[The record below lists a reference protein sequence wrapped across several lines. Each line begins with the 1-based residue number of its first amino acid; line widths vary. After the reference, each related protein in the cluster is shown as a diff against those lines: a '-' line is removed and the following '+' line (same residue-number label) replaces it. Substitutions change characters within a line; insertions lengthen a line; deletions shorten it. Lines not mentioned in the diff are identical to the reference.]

1 MTINIY
7 QIAKNDKDYFEPIVK
22 DFIKM
27 SSRFAK
33 VQIHNMFTK
42 QISKAQT
49 IGLKEAQESYNNIFL
64 PKLDSGYNIALDVL
78 GKKVDSFKFA
88 SLLKDKS
95 TINFFIGGAFGFDK
109 TFLKKC
115 DMIIS
120 LSDLTY
126 AHKIANI
133 VLCEQ
138 IFRGLCINHNHP
150 YHK

>member
-33 VQIHNMFTK
+33 VQIHYMFTK
-42 QISKAQT
+42 QISKDQT
-49 IGLKEAQESYNNIFL
+49 IGLKEAQESYNNNFL

-109 TFLKKC
+109 TFLEKC
-115 DMIIS
+115 DKIIS